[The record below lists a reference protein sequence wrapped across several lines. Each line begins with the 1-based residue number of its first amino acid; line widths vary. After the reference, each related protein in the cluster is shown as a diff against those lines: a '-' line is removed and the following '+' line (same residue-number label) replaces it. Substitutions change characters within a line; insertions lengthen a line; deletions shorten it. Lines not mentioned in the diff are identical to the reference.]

1 MLNQKLN
8 ARFVFTLVCVMS
20 YVSVTGC
27 GPRGEAHTV
36 DQILSDARGGYES
49 VLGKVSSA
57 DGASMKT
64 LVSNIDKVAGIG
76 GGGDARALSSEIAAQ
91 LEGLSFRA
99 GYTARPAMAELVNQY
114 RNIAADKSAGA
125 SIGAPH
131 LKLLAARTYSLLT
144 AELTTTQFRL

>member
-1 MLNQKLN
+1 MRNQKLTV
-8 ARFVFTLVCVMS
+8 RFLSGVITLVSC
-20 YVSVTGC
+20 VSVVGC

-49 VLGKVSSA
+49 AAGKVQGNDTSTIR
-57 DGASMKT
+57 T
-64 LVSNIDKVAGIG
+64 LTSNIDKVAGIG
-76 GGGDARALSSEIAAQ
+76 GGGDARVLSADIATQ
-91 LEGLSFRA
+91 LEGLSVRA

-114 RNIAADKSAGA
+114 RNVAADKGSKV

-144 AELTTTQFRL
+144 AELNTTAFRL